1 MIHVD
6 NILNT
11 VILICKQW

>member
-1 MIHVD
+1 MQFEE

-11 VILICKQW
+11 VCRQ

>member
-1 MIHVD
+1 MD

-11 VILICKQW
+11 VI